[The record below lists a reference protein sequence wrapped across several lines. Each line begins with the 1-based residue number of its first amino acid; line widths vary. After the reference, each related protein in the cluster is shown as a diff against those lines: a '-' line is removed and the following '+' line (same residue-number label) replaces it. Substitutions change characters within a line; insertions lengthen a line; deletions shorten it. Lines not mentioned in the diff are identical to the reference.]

1 MFVSLDY
8 IFAPL
13 LLLLAFGDVE
23 LKISIFYIFS
33 KTYFWS
39 NSSSFKEIQKI
50 NRDLLGKNLDVFQQN
65 WKFFIANQ
73 NLILKT
79 DVTLKSLSHAFF

>member
-1 MFVSLDY
+1 MMFVSLDY

-50 NRDLLGKNLDVFQQN
+50 SRDLLGKNLDVFQQN
-65 WKFFIANQ
+65 
-73 NLILKT
+73 
-79 DVTLKSLSHAFF
+79 

>member
-1 MFVSLDY
+1 MMFVSLDC
-8 IFAPL
+8 IFASL

-33 KTYFWS
+33 KTYFWIS
-39 NSSSFKEIQKI
+39 YSSFKEIQKI

-65 WKFFIANQ
+65 
-73 NLILKT
+73 
-79 DVTLKSLSHAFF
+79 

>member
-39 NSSSFKEIQKI
+39 NSSSFEEIQKI

-65 WKFFIANQ
+65 GKFFIANQ

>member
-1 MFVSLDY
+1 MFVSLDC